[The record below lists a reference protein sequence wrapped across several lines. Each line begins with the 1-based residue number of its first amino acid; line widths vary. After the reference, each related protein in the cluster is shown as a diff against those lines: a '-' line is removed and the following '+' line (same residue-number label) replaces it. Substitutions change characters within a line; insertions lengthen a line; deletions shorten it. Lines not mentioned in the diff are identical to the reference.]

1 MEGLDNL
8 PGKLHDVTYDNFL
21 NDSHTIISCVESERP
36 VLRELLAERGLERGS
51 ERGSERGPGSS

>member
-1 MEGLDNL
+1 MEGFDNL

-36 VLRELLAERGLERGS
+36 VLRELLAERG
-51 ERGSERGPGSS
+51 SERGPGSS